1 MPIDGPVGRGLVG
14 ERAGGDVPP
23 RRSLAAAIAEAARST
38 RAGRLPDRYAE
49 PYDAPFRTRVR
60 EALRPGMWILDVGSG
75 CQPTLAPEERPPDC
89 RYVGLDLSREEM
101 EKAGPGAY
109 DEMVEA
115 DATAP
120 IERFTASFDLI
131 VSFQVME
138 HVKPLDVAIENC
150 RHYLR
155 PGGRLIAQMSGKF
168 AVFGLINQALPNKA
182 GMWAMTHIVGKR
194 RSEVFP
200 AFYHRCWYS
209 ALERML
215 APWSGGEIVPLHVGA
230 IPYWKFSKL
239 LQSVYVG
246 YEEWAYQKHL
256 HNLASYYVIDAVR

>member
-1 MPIDGPVGRGLVG
+1 MPVDGPVRKALGS
-14 ERAGGDVPP
+14 RAGGGVAP
-23 RRSLAAAIAEAARST
+23 RPSLLAAIAEAARST

-49 PYDAPFRTRVR
+49 PYDAPFRAKVR
-60 EALRPGMWILDVGSG
+60 EAVRPGMWILDVGSG
-75 CQPTLAPEERPPDC
+75 CQPTLAKEERPPDC
-89 RYVGLDLSREEM
+89 HYVGLDLSREEM

-115 DATAP
+115 DATTP
-120 IERFTASFDLI
+120 IERFTDSFDLI

-168 AVFGLINQALPNKA
+168 AVFGLVNQALPNKA
-182 GMWAMTHIVGKR
+182 GMWVMTRIVGKR

-215 APWSGGEIVPLHVGA
+215 GSWRDGEIVPLHVGA

-246 YEEWAYQKHL
+246 YEEWVYQKHL
-256 HNLASYYVIDAVR
+256 HNLASYYVIDATR